1 MKSGRKKVQVQEDV
15 LDKEEREKIRAIFNR
30 EDVLTSEELDLLY
43 IAFQD
48 GDGLDSLIQYTA
60 DLALGAEN
68 LEMTKLAG
76 ILNAILE
83 NRKSKITDEGGWT
96 S

>member
-1 MKSGRKKVQVQEDV
+1 MKSGGKKAQVQEGV
-15 LDKEEREKIRAIFNR
+15 LGREEREKIMAIFNR
-30 EDVLTSEELDLLY
+30 EDVLTSEELDLLHT
-43 IAFQD
+43 AFQD
-48 GDGLDSLIQYTA
+48 GDGLDSLIEYTA

-68 LEMTKLAG
+68 LEMAKLAG

-83 NRKSKITDEGGWT
+83 NRRSKITDEGGWT